1 MAITIQTGAHKYT
14 NNKITSYSLMMGGLN
29 VTHDALAQYDPLIT
43 GYGRLFMVRKP
54 VLMTTLMSDE
64 FKRFKH
70 ILEYGNTGVSGIGD
84 VTLDSTQISGGYAG
98 KTGRISGRRQKCPRL

>member
-1 MAITIQTGAHKYT
+1 MAITIQTGAHRYT
-14 NNKITSYSLMMGGLN
+14 NTNLTSYSLMLGGLN

-54 VLMTTLMSDE
+54 VLMTELMSAE

-84 VTLDSTQISGGYAG
+84 VTLDATQISGGYAG
-98 KTGRISGRRQKCPRL
+98 KTGRIPGRGQKCPRL